1 MNTTYL
7 GLELKR
13 IVRDVAAL
21 FFIIALPAFLYIIF
35 GATQEYSD
43 VKLMHGNVALYIMV
57 GMAAYG
63 AVTATS
69 SIGGMAA
76 VERAQG
82 WGRQLGLTP
91 MRDWQFIAVKAQVA
105 VLLAMLPVGAI
116 FALGYFT
123 GAEGTGRAWVL
134 SALAVIVGAVTFSL
148 YGLVIGLAFGS
159 ESAVNAASG
168 MLVILAFL
176 GNLFFPLSGTL
187 LEIGRFTPLYGYAG
201 LVRYPVNEGYGS
213 ASPMEAGNDPDSLLW
228 LAANLGFWTLILGLA
243 AVWLV
248 RRGRSRQ

>member
-7 GLELKR
+7 LLEVRR
-13 IVRDVAAL
+13 IVRDVPAL
-21 FFIIALPAFLYIIF
+21 FFIVALPCFLYLIF
-35 GATQEYSD
+35 GATQDYADEP
-43 VKLMHGNVALYIMV
+43 LLHGNVALYITV

-91 MRDWQFIAVKAQVA
+91 MRDWQFILVKTQVA
-105 VLLAMLPVGAI
+105 VLLALIPVVGVY
-116 FALGYFT
+116 ALGNAT
-123 GAEGTGRAWVL
+123 GAEGSATAWAV
-134 SALAVIVGAVTFSL
+134 SALAVVAGAVTFSL

-201 LVRYPVNEGYGS
+201 LVRYPVNGGNGS
-213 ASPMEAGNDPDSLLW
+213 SSPMEAGREPDSLLW
-228 LAANLGFWTLILGLA
+228 LLGNLGFWTLALGLL

-248 RRGRSRQ
+248 RRGRPRQ